1 MSEKLFILCTMI
13 FMHILDDYKLQGM
26 LSNLKQETWWKE
38 NYPNK
43 LYKYDYIIALITHS
57 FSWSF
62 MILLP
67 VTLYLGIQK
76 FNIIVVLINLIIHAI
91 VDDLKANK
99 LKINLIQDQLIHI
112 IQIIVTWLY
121 YFIIRG

>member
-1 MSEKLFILCTMI
+1 MSEKLFTLCAMI

-67 VTLYLGIQK
+67 VTLYMGIK
-76 FNIIVVLINLIIHAI
+76 EFNIIVVLINLIIHAI

-112 IQIIVTWLY
+112 IQIIITWLY

>member
-1 MSEKLFILCTMI
+1 MSEKLFILCAML
-13 FMHILDDYKLQGM
+13 FMHIIDDYKLQGM
-26 LSNLKQETWWKE
+26 LSNLKQKKWWKE
-38 NYPNK
+38 NYPDK
-43 LYKYDYIIALITHS
+43 LYEYDYIIALLTHS

-67 VTLYLGIQK
+67 VTLYLGISD
-76 FNIIVVLINLIIHAI
+76 FNIIVIIINLIIHAV

-112 IQIIVTWLY
+112 IQVIITWLY